1 MSQPAATPPETATLT
16 RCVACGSSLD
26 GLADAAACPECGQ
39 AVVAAPP
46 GLRRTLQAIR
56 ERRLGPAAV
65 LAALWAITPAACGFL
80 LLAYIDTVSQW
91 LRAHGNAGLVLYTAA
106 FMVAGGLGLLPTYAQ
121 AVLGGWCFALL
132 AGFPAAL
139 AGFTGAALLG
149 YAVSRTVARR
159 RVEDA
164 IESSAKARAMRNAL
178 IGHGFWK
185 TTGLVT
191 LLRLPPNSP
200 FALTNMALSSTGVPL
215 AAFALGTVLGMAPRT
230 GVAVFLGSTIETLTS
245 DTELVPRPV
254 KIAMAA
260 ASVVLI
266 FVIYWIG
273 RRTWDRVTAQQGAA
287 GPGAPAA

>member
-1 MSQPAATPPETATLT
+1 MSQPVQEGPAPADIQANDPASEAA
-16 RCVACGSSLD
+16 LD
-26 GLADAAACPECGQ
+26 GGPRG
-39 AVVAAPP
+39 P
-46 GLRRTLQAIR
+46 GIIAELRGRG
-56 ERRLGPAAV
+56 LGPAAV

-106 FMVAGGLGLLPTYAQ
+106 FMIAGGLGLLPTYAQ

-164 IESSAKARAMRNAL
+164 IEANAKARAMRNAL

-191 LLRLPPNSP
+191 LVRLPPNSP

-254 KIAMAA
+254 KMGMAA
-260 ASVVLI
+260 ASVALLV
-266 FVIYWIG
+266 VIYWIG